1 MFRGQIKTFRLDALQ
16 VRKNLVHFVLSSVTF
31 CLDSIFICK
40 TENTKLNN
48 KFLIVAEHS
57 IINSCQVYEARK
69 IFNDFS
75 FAHFLNFVLGR
86 DYFLYINQ
94 IEYHNRKTNYEKTPK
109 FPSRFLLNSVIKNS
123 KNMVSGSTRLARK
136 LL

>member
-1 MFRGQIKTFRLDALQ
+1 MFHGQTKTFRLDALQ

-40 TENTKLNN
+40 TENTKLN

-57 IINSCQVYEARK
+57 ILNSRHIYEAGK
-69 IFNDFS
+69 ILNYFS
-75 FAHFLNFVLGR
+75 FADFLNFALR
-86 DYFLYINQ
+86 RNYFLHVNKID
-94 IEYHNRKTNYEKTPK
+94 YHNRKTDYEKTPK

-123 KNMVSGSTRLARK
+123 KNMVFGSTRLARK